1 MSEPNHTNAK
11 EAELTYLR
19 ALTQAPSHRLTR
31 ALAIL
36 SLLFIV
42 PLLVAGIWMDLKAER
57 EIEQS
62 ELRRDLVHARTVAA
76 LVEGEFNSS
85 KMLLVSIADRYLVR
99 EGWQA
104 RNYKEL
110 NRHLQ
115 DVLELE
121 PAFLFASVYELDGT
135 MRAIV
140 PPDSVVGQ
148 NFAYRDWYRG
158 VSAQWQPYVSEV
170 YRTAVA
176 PNPLVVAVAVPI
188 HNEQG
193 KPIGILMAAYT
204 LEQLRRKFEALA
216 AGASGIPCVVDQ
228 NGIVVTA
235 SEMFSVGERI
245 TGSMQPLASRAL
257 TGQEGSERVGS
268 GETEALA
275 GYAPLPNLRWS
286 AIYSRPASD
295 ALAPIL
301 RLRRNGLTTAFYLL
315 LVYLTTVGV
324 AAVLVR
330 HQTHLLLHNRA
341 LNEALEDRIRELK
354 TSRENLRRAATEIE
368 DLYNRAPCGYHSL
381 DAQGTFVRINDT
393 ELDWI
398 GRTREEVMGKMRF
411 SDLLAPQ
418 SVKVFQENFPKFKER
433 GSVANLEFQM
443 VRKDGS
449 TFPVMLSA
457 TAIRNEAGEFVTSRT
472 TVFDITERKRAQEER
487 DRFFS
492 VSLDLFCVAGFDG
505 YFKSLNP
512 AWEATL
518 GYGTEELLSR
528 PYLEFIHPEDRE
540 STAEAARQQVEE
552 GKIIL
557 EFENR
562 YRSKDGSYRWLSW
575 RSLPVPDAKLIHAT
589 ARDVT
594 ERKQAEEALRRA
606 KEEAER
612 TSRFKDQFLS
622 TMSHELRTPLNAVL
636 GFSEL
641 LEDERYGPL
650 NERQRRYLNH
660 IQNGGRHLLTLIND
674 ILDLSKIEAGRVEMF
689 IGDVPL
695 RQIFHEVL
703 AGLRPL
709 ADKKSHVL
717 SAPDDTSLV
726 VRADPTRLRQVLT
739 NLLANAVKFTPAGGR
754 IELSARAE
762 NGAARIEVRDNG
774 PGIPVEEQRRIFEA
788 FHRLRNSGQ
797 SAEGTGLGLAITQ
810 RLVELQGGQLSVES
824 QPGQGSCFYFTVPV
838 AAPARADERHAVTPA
853 GTGPRI
859 LVVENDALAAEL
871 IRSQLLPHGY
881 EVEIC
886 VDPQSVLERAAAM
899 QPHAITLDV
908 LMEPLNGF
916 EVLLQLKSDPRTMA
930 IPVIVL
936 TVVEQPNVGF
946 TLGADEYLIK
956 PVEKS
961 VLVAAVRRCLK
972 KGGVA
977 APQRPILVVEDDA
990 PMREAISD
998 MLVASGFPVA
1008 PVTDGAAAR
1017 EWVRNSLPEV
1027 VILDLLL
1034 PEVSG
1039 FELLAE
1045 WRSASRTADL
1055 PVFVLT
1061 AKDLTREEEQYLRDQ
1076 AEYLLR
1082 KHQPWQQ
1089 TLLQQLRR
1097 IATSNRAKEQA

>member
-1 MSEPNHTNAK
+1 MSQPGEPNPRNH
-11 EAELTYLR
+11 ELNHLR
-19 ALTQAPSHRLTR
+19 ALTQVPPHRLTR

-62 ELRRDLVHARTVAA
+62 ELRRDLVRARTVAA

-85 KMLLVSIADRYLVR
+85 KILLVSIADRYLVR

-140 PPDSVVGQ
+140 PPDPIVGQ
-148 NFAYRDWYRG
+148 NFAHRDWYRG
-158 VSAQWQPYVSEV
+158 VSLQWQPYVSEV

-188 HNEQG
+188 RDERG

-204 LEQLRRKFEALA
+204 LDQLHRKFEALA
-216 AGASGIPCVVDQ
+216 AGALGIPCVVDQ
-228 NGIVVTA
+228 NGVVVTA
-235 SEMFSVGERI
+235 SRIFSVGQKI
-245 TGSMQPLASRAL
+245 TGPMQSLASRAL
-257 TGQEGSERVGS
+257 VGQEGSERLGS
-268 GETEALA
+268 GEAENFA
-275 GYAPLPNLRWS
+275 GYAPLRTLRWGS
-286 AIYSRPASD
+286 IYSRPASD
-295 ALAPIL
+295 ALAPIA
-301 RLRRNGLTTAFYLL
+301 RLRRQGLTTGFYLF
-315 LVYLTTVGV
+315 LVYMTTVGI
-324 AAVLVR
+324 AASLVR
-330 HQTHLLLHNRA
+330 RQTHLLLHNRA
-341 LNEALEDRIRELK
+341 LNEALENRISELK
-354 TSRENLRRAATEIE
+354 TAQEALQEAATELE

-381 DAQGTFVRINDT
+381 DAQGNLVRINDT
-393 ELDWI
+393 ELDWL
-398 GRTREEVMGKMRF
+398 GYTREEIVGKIKF

-418 SVKVFQENFPKFKER
+418 SLKVFQENFPKFKER
-433 GSVANLEFQM
+433 GSIADLELQM

-449 TFPVMLSA
+449 TFPVVLSA
-457 TAIRNEAGEFVTSRT
+457 TAIRNEAGEFVASRT
-472 TVFDITERKRAQEER
+472 TVFDITERKSAEEQLN
-487 DRFFS
+487 RFFTL
-492 VSLDLFCVAGFDG
+492 SLDMFCVAGFDG
-505 YFKSLNP
+505 YFKRLNP
-512 AWEATL
+512 AWETTL
-518 GYGTEELLSR
+518 GYTTEELLSR
-528 PYLEFIHPEDRE
+528 PYLEFIHPDDRD

-562 YRSKDGSYRWLSW
+562 YLSKDGNYRWLSW
-575 RSLPVPDAKLIHAT
+575 RSLPAPDMKLIYAT

-612 TSRFKDQFLS
+612 VSRFKDQFLS

-641 LEDERYGPL
+641 LQDERYGSL
-650 NERQRRYLNH
+650 NERQHRYLNH
-660 IQNGGRHLLTLIND
+660 IQNGGKHLLALIND
-674 ILDLSKIEAGRVEMF
+674 ILDLSKIEAGRIELSIGNVPVE
-689 IGDVPL
+689 
-695 RQIFHEVL
+695 QTFHEVL

-709 ADKKSHVL
+709 ADRKSQAL
-717 SAPDDTSLV
+717 SVREGAPLA

-739 NLLANAVKFTPAGGR
+739 NLVGNAVKFTPESGR
-754 IELSARAE
+754 IELAARSE
-762 NGAARIEVRDNG
+762 NGQVRIEVRDNG
-774 PGIPVEEQRRIFEA
+774 PGIPLEEQKRIFEA
-788 FHRLRNSGQ
+788 FYRLKKAGQ
-797 SAEGTGLGLAITQ
+797 SAEGTGLGLAITH
-810 RLVELQGGQLSVES
+810 RLVELQGGQLDVES
-824 QPGQGSCFYFTVPV
+824 QPGQGSCFYFTLP
-838 AAPARADERHAVTPA
+838 AAAAGRVTADRTAAAA
-853 GTGPRI
+853 GRGPRI
-859 LVVENDALAAEL
+859 LVVEDDLLTAEL
-871 IRSQLLPHGY
+871 IRSQLVSYGY
-881 EVEIC
+881 EVETC
-886 VDPQSVLERAAAM
+886 SDPQGVVDRAAAL

-936 TVVEQPNVGF
+936 TIVEQPNVGF
-946 TLGADEYLIK
+946 TLGADEYLVK
-956 PVEKS
+956 PVDKA
-961 VLVAAVRRCLK
+961 VLLAAVQRCLGK
-972 KGGVA
+972 RAVHT
-977 APQRPILVVEDDA
+977 PQRPILVVEDDA

-998 MLVASGFPVA
+998 ILVASGYAVA
-1008 PVTDGAAAR
+1008 PVADGVAAR
-1017 EWVRNSLPEV
+1017 DWVQHSLPEV

-1034 PEVSG
+1034 PRLSG

-1045 WRSASRTADL
+1045 WRAAPRTADL

-1061 AKDLTREEEQYLRDQ
+1061 AKDLTREEEAYLRDR
-1076 AEYLLR
+1076 AELLLQ

-1089 TLLQQLRR
+1089 ALLQQLQRV
-1097 IATSNRAKEQA
+1097 AAPNRKEPA